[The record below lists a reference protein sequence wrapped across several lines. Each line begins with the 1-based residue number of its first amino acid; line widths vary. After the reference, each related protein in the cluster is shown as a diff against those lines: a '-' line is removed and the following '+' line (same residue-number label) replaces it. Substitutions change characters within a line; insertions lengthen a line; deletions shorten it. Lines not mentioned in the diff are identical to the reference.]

1 MVQRTIYPNLQ
12 KCKDPGRPLD
22 RGGGMHYKR
31 GKTRVPKM
39 KFAKVTARLGGLGS
53 EKWAVHIE
61 GKRRAALGEPLI
73 FLSIGEPDA
82 PPPAAIL
89 EEASRQ
95 MQSGRLGY
103 AEGRGEAN
111 VRRALARLYTRQ
123 TGRTIGED
131 QFIYLPG
138 TQTALYAAM
147 MTVVDEGDEVLMA
160 DPYYATYEGVI
171 AAAGGVTVPVRVDPD
186 HGFHLKAA
194 DLEKAIT
201 PRSRVLLM
209 NTPSN
214 PTGAVFTR
222 AEIERIGKLCEAHDL
237 WIISDEVYATMTYGN
252 TVFSSPFD
260 IPELEKRTVVVS
272 SISKSHAIPGF
283 RAGWIAASPAFCDR
297 CIPVTETMLF
307 GSQPFLEDALAFA
320 LDTHFPELDAM
331 KHAYEQRAR
340 ALVKAL
346 HGSAKVSA
354 RMPEGGMFVMVDV
367 RKTGLSGDAFA
378 RRLLEEERV
387 VTMPGE
393 SFGAGGAGH
402 LRAALTVGVEDITE
416 AAKRIVRLAERI

>member
-1 MVQRTIYPNLQ
+1 
-12 KCKDPGRPLD
+12 
-22 RGGGMHYKR
+22 
-31 GKTRVPKM
+31 M
-39 KFAKVTARLGGLGS
+39 KFAKVTERLNGLGS
-53 EKWAVHIE
+53 EKWVVHIE
-61 GKRRAALGEPLI
+61 GKHRANQGDPMI

-89 EEASRQ
+89 DEATRQ
-95 MQSGRLGY
+95 MHAGRIRY

-111 VRRALARLYTRQ
+111 VRRSLSRLYTRQ
-123 TGRTIGED
+123 TGRAIHED

-171 AAAGGVTVPVRVDPD
+171 AAAGGIPKPIKVDPD

-222 AEIERIGKLCEAHDL
+222 AEIEKIGKVCEKHDL
-237 WIISDEVYATMTYGN
+237 WIISDEVYATLTYGN

-260 IPELEKRTVVVS
+260 VPELEKRTIVVS
-272 SISKSHAIPGF
+272 SISKSHAMPGF
-283 RAGWIAASPAFCDR
+283 RCGWIAASSDFCDR

-307 GSQPFLEDALAFA
+307 GSQPFLEDAMAFA

-331 KHAYEQRAR
+331 KANYEKRAR

-346 HGSAKVSA
+346 EHSKKVSA

-367 RKTGLSGDAFA
+367 RKTGLSGEDFA
-378 RRLLEEERV
+378 WKLLKEENV

-402 LRAALTVGVEDITE
+402 LRVALTVGVEEITE
-416 AAKRIVRLAERI
+416 ASKRIVRLAERV

>member
-1 MVQRTIYPNLQ
+1 
-12 KCKDPGRPLD
+12 
-22 RGGGMHYKR
+22 
-31 GKTRVPKM
+31 M
-39 KFAKVTARLGGLGS
+39 KFAKVTERLDGLGS

-61 GKRRAALGEPLI
+61 GKRRAAQGDALI

-82 PPPAAIL
+82 APPAAIL
-89 EEASRQ
+89 DEANRQ
-95 MQSGRLGY
+95 MQAGRIRY

-111 VRRALARLYTRQ
+111 VRRSLARLYTQQ
-123 TGRTIGED
+123 TGRTIRDD

-147 MTVVDEGDEVLMA
+147 MTVIDEGDEVLMA

-171 AAAGGVTVPVRVDPD
+171 AAAGGIAKPILVDPD
-186 HGFHLKAA
+186 QGFHLKAA
-194 DLEKAIT
+194 DVEKAIT
-201 PRSRVLLM
+201 PKTRVLLM

-214 PTGAVFTR
+214 PTGAVFPR
-222 AEIERIGKLCEAHDL
+222 AEIEKIGKVCERHDL
-237 WIISDEVYATMTYGN
+237 WIISDEVYATLTYGN

-260 IPELEKRTVVVS
+260 VAELEKRTIVVS
-272 SISKSHAIPGF
+272 SISKSHAMPGF
-283 RAGWIAASPAFCDR
+283 RCGWIAASAEFCDR

-307 GSQPFLEDALAFA
+307 GSQPFLEDAMAFA
-320 LDTHFPELDAM
+320 LDNHFPELDAM
-331 KHAYEQRAR
+331 KAAYEKRAR

-346 HGSAKVSA
+346 EHSRKVSA

-367 RKTGLSGDAFA
+367 RKTGLSGEDFA
-378 RRLLEEERV
+378 WRLLKEENV

-402 LRAALTVGVEDITE
+402 LRVALTVGVDEITE
-416 AAKRIVRLAERI
+416 ACKRIARLAERV

>member
-1 MVQRTIYPNLQ
+1 MRL
-12 KCKDPGRPLD
+12 
-22 RGGGMHYKR
+22 
-31 GKTRVPKM
+31 
-39 KFAKVTARLGGLGS
+39 AKITERLSGLGS

-61 GKRRAALGEPLI
+61 GRRRAALGEPLI

-89 EEASRQ
+89 DEAEKQ
-95 MQSGRLGY
+95 MRAGRIRY

-111 VRRALARLYTRQ
+111 ARRALARVYTRQ
-123 TGRTIGED
+123 TGRAIHEN

-147 MTVVDEGDEVLMA
+147 MTVCDMGDEVLMA

-194 DLEKAIT
+194 DLEKYIT
-201 PRSRVLLM
+201 PKSRVLLM

-222 AEIERIGKLCEAHDL
+222 SEIEKIGRLCEKHDL
-237 WIISDEVYATMTYGN
+237 WIISDEVYATLTYGN

-260 IPELEKRTVVVS
+260 VQELEKRTIVVS

-283 RAGWIAASPAFCDR
+283 CSGWIAASAEFCDR

-307 GSQPFLEDALAFA
+307 GSQPFIEDALAFA
-320 LDTHFPELDAM
+320 LDNHFPELDAM
-331 KHAYEQRAR
+331 KRDYEARAR
-340 ALVKAL
+340 ALVAAL
-346 HGSAKVSA
+346 KGSAKVSA
-354 RMPEGGMFVMVDV
+354 RMPEGGMFIMVDV
-367 RKTGLSGDAFA
+367 RKTGLSGEAFA
-378 RRLLEEERV
+378 HRLLEEEGV

-393 SFGAGGAGH
+393 SFGAGGSGH
-402 LRAALTVGVEDITE
+402 LRVALTVDEAQITE
-416 AAKRIVRLAERI
+416 ACKRIVRLAEKI

>member
-1 MVQRTIYPNLQ
+1 
-12 KCKDPGRPLD
+12 
-22 RGGGMHYKR
+22 
-31 GKTRVPKM
+31 M
-39 KFAKVTARLGGLGS
+39 KFAKVTERLDGLGS

-61 GKRRAALGEPLI
+61 GKRRANAGDALI

-82 PPPAAIL
+82 APPAAIL
-89 EEASRQ
+89 DEAARQ
-95 MQSGRLGY
+95 MHAGRIRY

-111 VRRALARLYTRQ
+111 VRRSLSRLYTRQ
-123 TGRTIGED
+123 TGRTINDD

-147 MTVVDEGDEVLMA
+147 MTVIDAGDEVLMA

-171 AAAGGVTVPVRVDPD
+171 AAAGGIARPILVDPD

-194 DLEKAIT
+194 DVEKAIT
-201 PRSRVLLM
+201 PKTRVLLM

-214 PTGAVFTR
+214 PTGAVFPR
-222 AEIERIGKLCEAHDL
+222 SEIEKIGKVCEKHDL
-237 WIISDEVYATMTYGN
+237 WIISDEVYATLTYGN

-260 IPELEKRTVVVS
+260 VPELGKRTIVVS
-272 SISKSHAIPGF
+272 SISKSHAMPGF
-283 RAGWIAASPAFCDR
+283 RCGWIAASAEFCDR

-307 GSQPFLEDALAFA
+307 GSQPFLEDAMAFA
-320 LDTHFPELDAM
+320 LDNHFPELDAM
-331 KHAYEQRAR
+331 KASYEMRAR

-346 HGSAKVSA
+346 AHSKKVSA

-367 RKTGLSGDAFA
+367 RRTGLSGEDFA
-378 RRLLEEERV
+378 WKLLQEENV

-402 LRAALTVGVEDITE
+402 LRVALTVGVDDITE
-416 AAKRIVRLAERI
+416 ACKRIVALAERI

>member
-1 MVQRTIYPNLQ
+1 
-12 KCKDPGRPLD
+12 
-22 RGGGMHYKR
+22 
-31 GKTRVPKM
+31 M

-61 GKRRAALGEPLI
+61 GRRRAELGESLI
-73 FLSIGEPDA
+73 FLSIGEPDS
-82 PPPAAIL
+82 PPPIAIL
-89 EEASRQ
+89 EEANRQ
-95 MQSGRLGY
+95 MHAGRIRY

-123 TGRTIGED
+123 TGRTIQEN

-171 AAAGGVTVPVRVDPD
+171 AAAGGVPVPIRVDPD
-186 HGFHLKAA
+186 QGFHLKAA

-222 AEIERIGKLCEAHDL
+222 SEIEKIGKVAERHGL
-237 WIISDEVYATMTYGN
+237 WIISDEVYATLTYGN

-260 IPELEKRTVVVS
+260 VPELEKRTIVVS
-272 SISKSHAIPGF
+272 SISKSHAMPGF
-283 RAGWIAASPAFCDR
+283 RCGWIAASSEFCDR

-307 GSQPFLEDALAFA
+307 GSQPFLEDAMAFA

-331 KHAYEQRAR
+331 KRAYEERAH

-346 HGSAKVSA
+346 HGSHKVSA

-367 RKTGLSGDAFA
+367 RKTGLSGEDFA
-378 RRLLEEERV
+378 RRLLAEENV

-402 LRAALTVGVEDITE
+402 LRVALTVGVEEITE
-416 AAKRIVRLAERI
+416 ASKRIAKLAERV

>member
-1 MVQRTIYPNLQ
+1 
-12 KCKDPGRPLD
+12 
-22 RGGGMHYKR
+22 
-31 GKTRVPKM
+31 M
-39 KFAKVTARLGGLGS
+39 KFAKVTERLSGLGS

-82 PPPAAIL
+82 PPPEAIL
-89 EEASRQ
+89 DVANTQ
-95 MQSGRLGY
+95 MRAGRVRY

-111 VRRALARLYTRQ
+111 ARRALARLYTRQ
-123 TGRTIGED
+123 TGRTIHEN

-147 MTVVDEGDEVLMA
+147 MTVIDLGDEVLMA

-171 AAAGGVTVPVRVDPD
+171 ASAGGIPKPILVDPD

-201 PRSRVLLM
+201 PKSRVLLM

-214 PTGAVFTR
+214 PTGAVFTP
-222 AEIERIGKLCEAHDL
+222 AEIEKIGKVCEKHDL
-237 WIISDEVYATMTYGN
+237 WIISDEVYATLTYGN
-252 TVFSSPFD
+252 TVFASPFD
-260 IPELEKRTVVVS
+260 VPELEKRTIVVS
-272 SISKSHAIPGF
+272 SISKSHAMPGF
-283 RAGWIAASPAFCDR
+283 RCGWIAASEDFCDK

-307 GSQPFLEDALAFA
+307 GSQPFLEDAMAFA
-320 LDTHFPELDAM
+320 LDNHFPEVDAM
-331 KHAYEQRAR
+331 KKNYEARAR

-346 HGSAKVSA
+346 EGSQKVSA
-354 RMPEGGMFVMVDV
+354 RMPEGGMFVMIDV
-367 RKTGLSGDAFA
+367 RKTGLTGEAFA
-378 RRLLEEERV
+378 WKLLDEEKV

-393 SFGAGGAGH
+393 SFGQGGTGH
-402 LRAALTVGVEDITE
+402 LRIALTVDAAQITE
-416 AAKRIVRLAERI
+416 ACKRIARLAERV

>member
-1 MVQRTIYPNLQ
+1 
-12 KCKDPGRPLD
+12 
-22 RGGGMHYKR
+22 
-31 GKTRVPKM
+31 M

-61 GKRRAALGEPLI
+61 GKRRAALGESLI
-73 FLSIGEPDA
+73 FLSIGEPDLA
-82 PPPAAIL
+82 PPAAIL
-89 EEASRQ
+89 EEANRQ
-95 MQSGRLGY
+95 MHAGRTRY

-111 VRRALARLYTRQ
+111 ARRALARLYTQQ
-123 TGRTIGED
+123 TGRAIHEN

-147 MTVVDEGDEVLMA
+147 MTLVDEGCEVLMA

-171 AAAGGVTVPVRVDPD
+171 AAAGGVPVPIRVDPD

-222 AEIERIGKLCEAHDL
+222 SEIERIGKVAEKHDL

-260 IPELEKRTVVVS
+260 LAELEKRTVVVS
-272 SISKSHAIPGF
+272 SISKSHALPGF
-283 RAGWIAASPAFCDR
+283 RCGWIAASPAFCDM

-307 GSQPFLEDALAFA
+307 GSQPFLEDAMAYA
-320 LDTHFPELDAM
+320 LDNHFPEIDAM
-331 KHAYEQRAR
+331 KRAYEQRAR

-346 HGSAKVSA
+346 GGSKKVSA

-367 RKTGLSGDAFA
+367 RKTGLSGEDFA
-378 RRLLEEERV
+378 RRLLDEESV

-393 SFGAGGAGH
+393 SFGAGGSGH
-402 LRAALTVGVEDITE
+402 LRVALTVDAEEITE
-416 AAKRIVRLAERI
+416 ASKRIARLAERI